1 MSGWKEKYLAYI
13 GSVRR
18 YSPRTV
24 AIYGEV
30 IDSFAA
36 FSGTPAEESLLPQI
50 IRSYEVNLLKKD
62 SPRTV
67 HLHLSVLSGF
77 SKFLLREGVLKSN
90 PVKAVSRPK
99 LDKHLPEYYR
109 VSSMEEYFESTAY
122 LPREAEALSCD
133 PGYYGRLL
141 SRMILLLLFNCG
153 VRRSEL
159 ISLTHASLDRNRKVL
174 SVRGKGDKMREIP
187 VLDELIGEIT
197 VYEAV
202 AAGKFGAQAP
212 EAPLLLTEKG
222 GALYPVYVDR
232 TVKRELAGVP
242 GITGRRSPHVL
253 RHSVATGL
261 LSDGAD
267 LNSIKEMLGHSS
279 LAATQVYTHLSPE
292 KLKKVYTAA
301 HPRAKK

>member
-1 MSGWKEKYLAYI
+1 MSSWKEKYLLYT

-30 IDSFAA
+30 LDSFEA
-36 FSGTPAEESLLPQI
+36 FCGTPAEESLLPQI
-50 IRSYEVNLLKKD
+50 IRSYEVDLLKRD
-62 SPRTV
+62 SARTV

-77 SKFLLREGVLKSN
+77 SKYLVREGVLKSN

-99 LDKHLPEYYR
+99 LDRHLPEYYR
-109 VSSMEEYFESTAY
+109 ASSLEEYFSSTAY
-122 LPREAEALSCD
+122 LPAEAKALSGD
-133 PGYYGRLL
+133 PSYYGKLL
-141 SRMILLLLFNCG
+141 SRTIILLLFNCG
-153 VRRSEL
+153 LRRSEL
-159 ISLTHASLDRNRKVL
+159 ISLTRSSLDAKRKVF

-187 VLDELIGEIT
+187 VHDEVIAEVG

-202 AAGKFGAQAP
+202 ADGRFGPQTP
-212 EAPLLLTEKG
+212 DSPLLLTDSGKP
-222 GALYPVYVDR
+222 LYPVYVDR

-292 KLKKVYTAA
+292 KLKKVYASA